1 MFPFKRMAAAGLAA
15 SMALSISV
23 CAAAPTPVYD
33 ESYYVNLDY
42 YGVSRSSNIV
52 KSFLLNGQNSI
63 TDYGSYESIENMSNY
78 IEPCRSDE
86 GVTFTFEDQTSSRFY
101 FEAKTDEPLTNL
113 PWSVSLSYKLNG
125 VPTDPAAL
133 AGAKGLVEI
142 TLDLIPNQAAPEYF
156 RNNLVLTA
164 ATTLDCDTI
173 YSVEAPGA
181 QVQTVGN
188 FKAIAFMA
196 MPGEECH
203 FVTRLG
209 SDSFEFGGFTF
220 LMVPATLSQ
229 MEQIKDIKEAKD
241 TLEDSANAI
250 SKSLDVILGTMGSL
264 SGSLNATADGLA
276 ALEQGRKVISD
287 GKGQIYANLDQ
298 SLLDLDNIGSAM
310 KPTEGD
316 IKAAKETLSQVKKDL
331 SSINA
336 TTLSLKENIAS
347 TTKVLKGIKT
357 DTDNLQDFLDDFDD
371 KMDGM
376 TLNLNSLTSSLD
388 QLKAQLRNVDDIGDT
403 AINSQLVEVAPG
415 VKLSV
420 GEINGMLAFMAQK
433 PAEQTMEDYLKE
445 KGVEDTKI
453 PLYTGIWDS
462 RETLKKELAPVTT
475 ISGGLSSVASAT
487 ANVVSQ
493 TSSVIKSMS
502 DTYDYLD
509 DHYQGLGSSLADDG
523 VRLSDEGIKA
533 LEKLDT
539 SISQLDALYQT
550 LNAYEPKAQSA
561 LDTAATLA
569 NALTTGTLN
578 AKTLFSNSEA
588 LLKQSGSFLDPGTA
602 KTLNGAIESLRR
614 TTKGLNQTGTIQYAK
629 DTVKQ
634 TIDDK
639 WDEYTGESSNLLL
652 MDTSSVKPSL
662 TSSRNASPET
672 IQILMRSDEITLESG
687 DEKEPVDESY
697 VAEGTVFS
705 RIGSIFHAIGSAISG
720 IFS

>member
-1 MFPFKRMAAAGLAA
+1 MFPFKRMTAAGLAV

-347 TTKVLKGIKT
+347 TTKVLKGIKA
-357 DTDNLQDFLDDFDD
+357 DTSNLEDLLDDFDD

-376 TLNLNSLTSSLD
+376 THNLNSLTSSLD

-403 AINSQLVEVAPG
+403 AINSQLVEVAKD

-445 KGVEDTKI
+445 KGVEDAKI

-614 TTKGLNQTGTIQYAK
+614 TTKGLNQTGTIQHAK

-672 IQILMRSDEITLESG
+672 IQILMRSDEITLESSE
-687 DEKEPVDESY
+687 EKEPVDESY